1 MRPEIDALEQ
11 MIGRDLSAWKSPRVR
26 SGTTDARCFTPGKI
40 ASAMAKVSVIIPVYN
55 GAATIGR
62 ALASVFAQTFTD
74 YEVVVVNDGS
84 TDDTASVLAG
94 YGDRIR
100 VVTQANRGLPAA
112 RNSGIRAS
120 SGEYVAFIDDDDEW
134 LPQMLERCAAV
145 LDQDPDCGLVYARSA
160 QGRPRG
166 EADARPEQRE
176 RGHRFA
182 DDGAD
187 ARASM
192 GCGTESRHGA
202 SGDPRAMRRI

>member
-1 MRPEIDALEQ
+1 MEESSRQEQ
-11 MIGRDLSAWKSPRVR
+11 WSRR
-26 SGTTDARCFTPGKI
+26 SRCRAPGKI
-40 ASAMAKVSVIIPVYN
+40 AVAMAKVSVIIPVYN

-84 TDDTASVLAG
+84 TDNSASVLAG

-100 VVTQANRGLPAA
+100 VVTRAKRGGA
-112 RNSGIRAS
+112 RSGSGVRA
-120 SGEYVAFIDDDDEW
+120 
-134 LPQMLERCAAV
+134 
-145 LDQDPDCGLVYARSA
+145 GLRRSA

-166 EADARPEQRE
+166 QADARPERRE
-176 RGHRFA
+176 RGRRIS

-192 GCGTESRHGA
+192 GGGAEPRHGA
-202 SGDPRAMRRI
+202 SSDPRSMRRI